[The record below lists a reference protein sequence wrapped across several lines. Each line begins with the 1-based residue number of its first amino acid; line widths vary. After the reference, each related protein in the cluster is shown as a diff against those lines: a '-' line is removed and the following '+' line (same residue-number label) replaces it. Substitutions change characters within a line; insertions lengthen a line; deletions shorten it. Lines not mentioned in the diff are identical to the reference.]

1 MKKTFLLILAILLI
15 IIFIVLGSILK
26 IRSKQTQAKKYNQE
40 YEYYLNKELYG
51 TEVATLINKVVE
63 QNEKNNVQKDK
74 NGYYIDNGINSIKI
88 NLNMITIKKTYPMEL
103 IYNNSTQNFVKNF
116 NIILF
121 KCSNIEYH
129 KKTGKVST
137 ITFEQLEK

>member
-1 MKKTFLLILAILLI
+1 MKKSFLLILAILLI
-15 IIFIVLGSILK
+15 IVFIVLGTVLTKRTKYS
-26 IRSKQTQAKKYNQE
+26 QVEKYNKE

-63 QNEKNNVQKDK
+63 QNEKSNVAKDK
-74 NGYYIDNGINSIKI
+74 NGYYIDNGTDSIKI
-88 NLNMITIKKTYPMEL
+88 YLKMITIEKTYPMEL
-103 IYNNSTQNFVKNF
+103 IYNNNTQNFVKNF

-129 KKTGKVST
+129 KETGKVST
-137 ITFEQLEK
+137 IIFEQLEK

>member
-1 MKKTFLLILAILLI
+1 MKKSFLLILAILLI
-15 IIFIVLGSILK
+15 IIFIVLGTILTK
-26 IRSKQTQAKKYNQE
+26 RTKYSQIEKYNEE

-51 TEVATLINKVVE
+51 TQVATLINKVVE
-63 QNEKNNVQKDK
+63 QNKKNNVAKDK
-74 NGYYIDNGINSIKI
+74 NGYYIDNKTDSIKI
-88 NLNMITIKKTYPMEL
+88 YLKMITIEKTYPMEL

-121 KCSNIEYH
+121 KCSNIDYH

-137 ITFEQLEK
+137 IIFEQLEK